1 MPSLAIAREANA
13 NFSPSPSPVAIF
25 LGGTS
30 GIGQGTASAFA
41 RHTKGNAHI
50 IIIGRNR
57 NAAEAFFETFPKT
70 PESKYEFVC
79 CDASLIRNVAET
91 TSALL
96 ARLPK
101 VNYMVLT
108 SGAIPPLWDTIR
120 GVQHPT
126 EEGLDHVLALAYY
139 SRTKFMLDLLPL
151 LQKAK
156 DAGEDARVLNVVA
169 AGHGGPVDYND
180 MGLRKTY
187 SLRTLRPIM
196 VTYTDMAME
205 TLAARVPGSTFTHT
219 FPGAVSTPLFPW
231 WAKPL
236 IYLVGMSM
244 EDSGEYMLYALLNG
258 EAGAQ
263 RRGEHGDDLGTE
275 GYYGGDEA
283 RERVWG
289 HTTEV
294 IESILATG
302 SWKTPGQDPATG
314 VTTDA

>member
-205 TLAARVPGSTFTHT
+205 VSAAPISRPQS
-219 FPGAVSTPLFPW
+219 GAYSYEPV
-231 WAKPL
+231 A
-236 IYLVGMSM
+236 
-244 EDSGEYMLYALLNG
+244 DSGRPRTGLHFHSYLSWGGQHAALPMVG
-258 EAGAQ
+258 EAPHISGWHVDGRQRRVHALRPPQ
-263 RRGEHGDDLGTE
+263 RRGGCPAE
-275 GYYGGDEA
+275 GGA
-283 RERVWG
+283 RRR
-289 HTTEV
+289 
-294 IESILATG
+294 SR
-302 SWKTPGQDPATG
+302 D
-314 VTTDA
+314 